1 MSTGAMSGLFAALID
16 DASLFP
22 PGNLPMP
29 TAVAEHRGH
38 RSGGYAQLVNRFL
51 CPASRLRELRSALA
65 DDDAFDVGVIL
76 DAGIEGLDAALGTIA
91 QDPRLRL
98 TAIEV
103 PIRPDADPAAAAHE
117 NVHALAALPSQA
129 AAFVELPRVRG
140 WRDALSLVAARGH
153 GAKLRTGGLVADAF
167 PSEVD
172 VAEFIRACV
181 MEHAQFKCTAGLHHA
196 ARHRDDRTGF
206 EHHGFLNML
215 LATHAAIGGA
225 SVDEIAEILA
235 ERDPGELVE
244 RALDIPPAPTPPA
257 RRHFVGFGT
266 CSVHE
271 PIDHL
276 TGLGLIEKQDPWTGS
291 TATDA
296 VARSQ
301 VAAADVAGGSA
312 KTISLVI
319 GSEGSG

>member
-1 MSTGAMSGLFAALID
+1 MNGLFAALID

-29 TAVAEHRGH
+29 TAVVEHRGH
-38 RSGGYAQLVNRFL
+38 RTGGYAQLVNRFL
-51 CPASRLRELRSALA
+51 CPASRLRELQSALA
-65 DDDAFDVGVIL
+65 GDDVFDVGVVL
-76 DAGIEGLDAALGTIA
+76 DTGIDGLDAALRTIA

-103 PIRPDADPAAAAHE
+103 PIRPDADPAATAHE
-117 NVHALAALPSQA
+117 NAHALAKLPPQA

-140 WRDALSLVAARGH
+140 WRDALSLVAARGY

-181 MEHAQFKCTAGLHHA
+181 TEGAQFKCTAGLHHA

-206 EHHGFLNML
+206 EHHGFLNIL
-215 LATHAAIGGA
+215 LATHAAIDGA
-225 SVDEIAEILA
+225 SVDEIAGILA
-235 ERDPGELVE
+235 EQDPGELVE
-244 RALDIPPAPTPPA
+244 RALDIAAAPTAPA
-257 RRHFVGFGT
+257 RQHFVGFGT
-266 CSVHE
+266 CNVHE

-291 TATDA
+291 ATTDA
-296 VARSQ
+296 AARPQ
-301 VAAADVAGGSA
+301 VAAAAVAGGSG

-319 GSEGSG
+319 GSEGPG